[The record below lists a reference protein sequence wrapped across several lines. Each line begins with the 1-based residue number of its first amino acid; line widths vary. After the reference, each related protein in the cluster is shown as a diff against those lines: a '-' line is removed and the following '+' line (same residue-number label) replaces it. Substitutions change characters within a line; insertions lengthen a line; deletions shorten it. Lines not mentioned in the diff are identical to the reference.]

1 MAGIAAVAAGRRS
14 RDEEERK
21 GEGRKLTGGT
31 QSSARAKKRK
41 RERWRGPARGGAG
54 GPAGRLGRKVRRDS
68 FVYFSFSFS
77 NLFQFKLF
85 FSNSNQILSNFFKN
99 FINFLE
105 VTQATKSYAK

>member
-41 RERWRGPARGGAG
+41 
-54 GPAGRLGRKVRRDS
+54 
-68 FVYFSFSFS
+68 
-77 NLFQFKLF
+77 
-85 FSNSNQILSNFFKN
+85 
-99 FINFLE
+99 
-105 VTQATKSYAK
+105 